1 MLGKRYSGATDQSGR
16 QGGGNGRYVRIPGN
30 EKQVFIVSDSL
41 PNLEFPMK
49 NDEMEYSFLQ
59 NNRYCLNEYCLVPLR
74 EQDVEL
80 IRKWRN
86 DQIHVLRQKK
96 PLTEKEQH
104 NYFSQVILKSFN
116 EDKPKC
122 ILFSFLFKNNCIGY
136 GGFVN
141 INWNIKSAE
150 LSFLLDT
157 KHAQKAKIYQKEF
170 SVFLELILG
179 LNTEEIK
186 FEVIATETYD
196 IRPLH
201 IKILEDS
208 GFKYIKRTRSLKKN
222 IDGKIVDSIFHE
234 YTN

>member
-1 MLGKRYSGATDQSGR
+1 
-16 QGGGNGRYVRIPGN
+16 
-30 EKQVFIVSDSL
+30 
-41 PNLEFPMK
+41 
-49 NDEMEYSFLQ
+49 MEYSFLQ

-86 DQIHVLRQKK
+86 DQIRVLRQKK

-104 NYFSQVILKSFN
+104 NYFSQVILKSFS

-122 ILFSFLFKNNCIGY
+122 VLFSFLFKNNCIGY

-170 SVFLELILG
+170 SIFLELILG

-208 GFKYIKRTRSLKKN
+208 GFKYIKRTRNLKKN
-222 IDGKIVDSIFHE
+222 IDGKIVDSLFHE
-234 YTN
+234 YTYQS